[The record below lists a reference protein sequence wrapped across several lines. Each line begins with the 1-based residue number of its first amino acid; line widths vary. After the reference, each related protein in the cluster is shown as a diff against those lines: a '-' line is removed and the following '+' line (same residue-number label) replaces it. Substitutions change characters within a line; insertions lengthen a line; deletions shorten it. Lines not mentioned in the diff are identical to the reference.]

1 MNRNISKTASLYL
14 LSLLLLTAL
23 PAGASQSEIQSETES
38 IYTQEECIEC
48 HRSGS
53 EDSSLHIS
61 VKEYKASAH
70 GQEVTCME
78 CHTKVLDEEH
88 ESEEGTGAVTCR
100 ECHPVESGKV
110 SFWVRF
116 SSFSVDSHNKGD
128 FGNMYEKDNCL
139 GCHQGA
145 GAHGEEEPINEL
157 QCHKC
162 HLEPDAK
169 GAMWG
174 DMHPNTDKKP
184 AMMVSA
190 TLYLFLFAGM
200 FIIALRKSL
209 DFIFDTI
216 PAWIKT
222 KVKVQPQRLKG
233 SKKV

>member
-23 PAGASQSEIQSETES
+23 PADASQSESQPETES

-48 HRSGS
+48 HSFGS

-61 VKEYKASAH
+61 VEEYKASAH

-88 ESEEGTGAVTCR
+88 ESEEGSGAVTCR
-100 ECHPVESGKV
+100 ECHPAESGEV

-116 SSFSVDSHNKGD
+116 SSFSVASHNKGD
-128 FGNMYEKDNCL
+128 FGNVYEKDNCL

-145 GAHGEEEPINEL
+145 GAHGEKTPINDW
-157 QCHKC
+157 QCYKC
-162 HLEPDAK
+162 HLDPDAK

-174 DMHPNTDKKP
+174 DMHPKPDKQL
-184 AMMVSA
+184 AMSVSA
-190 TLYLFLFAGM
+190 TLYMFLFAGL
-200 FIIALRKSL
+200 FIIALRKLL
-209 DFIFDTI
+209 DFTFDTI
-216 PAWIKT
+216 PARIKT
-222 KVKVQPQRLKG
+222 KRN
-233 SKKV
+233 